1 MTNSLGENLQA
12 RSVAHKANPREGTST
27 RKHILFLVTED
38 WYFCSHRLPL
48 ARAALAAGY
57 EVSVATRV
65 REHGEVIEAAG
76 LRLIP
81 LKLSRRSR
89 HLAREAHLVSD
100 LFRLYRR
107 EKPDL
112 VHQVALKPVLY
123 GTLAARLAGV
133 PAIVNAL
140 AGLGFLF
147 VSERRIA
154 RTLRPLAELTL
165 RRLLN
170 HANTRTILQNTD
182 DLHLLAEKRILEAR
196 YGRLIR
202 GSGVDLE
209 RFRVRPEPGGPPLV
223 VLPARMLWDK
233 GVGEFV
239 AAARQL
245 RSEGICARFAL
256 VGDPD
261 TENPSAI
268 ASAQLEEWHRSG
280 VVEWWGHRTD
290 MECVFAECHI
300 VCLPSYREGLPK
312 ALLEAAASGRPIV
325 TTDVPGCREIVHEG
339 ENGLLVP
346 KGNPVALAVA
356 LRRLIEEP
364 DLRRRM
370 GERSSVIAA
379 SEFSLDEVIRQTLA
393 LYREMLGS

>member
-1 MTNSLGENLQA
+1 
-12 RSVAHKANPREGTST
+12 VST

-38 WYFCSHRLPL
+38 WYFCSHRLSL

-57 EVSVATRV
+57 AVSVATRV
-65 REHGEVIEAAG
+65 REHGEMIEAAG

-89 HLAREAHLVSD
+89 HLARETRLLYD

-147 VSERRIA
+147 VSERRMA
-154 RTLRPLAELTL
+154 RILRPVAELAF

-170 HANTRTILQNTD
+170 HANTRTILQNPD
-182 DLHLLAEKRILEAR
+182 DLHLLAQRRILEAR
-196 YGRLIR
+196 FARLIR
-202 GSGVDLE
+202 GSGVDLA
-209 RFRVRPEPGGPPLV
+209 RFRARPEPEGPPLV
-223 VLPARMLWDK
+223 ILPARMLWDK

-239 AAARQL
+239 AAAQRL
-245 RSEGICARFAL
+245 RSEGIRARLAL
-256 VGDPD
+256 VGDRD
-261 TENPSAI
+261 AENPSAI
-268 ASAQLEEWHRSG
+268 ASAQLQEWHRSG
-280 VVEWWGHRTD
+280 VVEWWGQRTD
-290 MECVFAECHI
+290 MERVFADCHV

-325 TTDVPGCREIVHEG
+325 TTDVPGCREIVREG

-346 KGNPVALAVA
+346 KGDPIALAAA
-356 LRRLIEEP
+356 LRRLIEDP
-364 DLRRRM
+364 DLRHRM
-370 GERSSVIAA
+370 GKRGSAIAA

-393 LYREMLGS
+393 LYQEMLGS

>member
-1 MTNSLGENLQA
+1 
-12 RSVAHKANPREGTST
+12 
-27 RKHILFLVTED
+27 LFFVTED

-57 EVSVATRV
+57 DVSVATRV
-65 REHGEVIEAAG
+65 GEHGEAIEAAG

-89 HLAREAHLVSD
+89 HPAREARLVYD

-123 GTLAARLAGV
+123 GTLAARLAGIPV
-133 PAIVNAL
+133 IVNAL

-147 VSERRIA
+147 VSELRTA
-154 RTLRPLAELTL
+154 RTLRPVAEFAF

-170 HANTRTILQNTD
+170 RANTRTILQNPD
-182 DLHLLAEKRILEAR
+182 DLHLLVEKQILEAR
-196 YGRLIR
+196 YARLIR

-209 RFRVRPEPGGPPLV
+209 RFRARPEPSGTPLI

-245 RSEGICARFAL
+245 RSEGIRARFAL
-256 VGDPD
+256 VGDRD
-261 TENPSAI
+261 AENPAAI
-268 ASAQLEEWHRSG
+268 ALAQLQEWQRSG
-280 VVEWWGHRTD
+280 VVEWWGRRTD
-290 MECVFAECHI
+290 MERVFAECHI

-325 TTDVPGCREIVHEG
+325 TTDVPGCREIVREG
-339 ENGLLVP
+339 ENGLLVR
-346 KGNPVALAVA
+346 KGDPVALAVA
-356 LRRLIEEP
+356 LRRFIEEP

-370 GERSSVIAA
+370 GERGSVIAA
-379 SEFSLDEVIRQTLA
+379 SEFSLDEVIQQTLA